1 MHLEEWESHAFSCDF
16 AVRFL
21 EIQNLLHP
29 IFNSQPR
36 DTIEMFYVARYKSQ
50 IFLNGCCGNERV
62 KMIDF
67 HSRALQL
74 PTNFTIFLQAIR
86 NGVLFKEILDFIDIF
101 NVFLLS

>member
-1 MHLEEWESHAFSCDF
+1 MRYLG
-16 AVRFL
+16 
-21 EIQNLLHP
+21 IQNLLHP
-29 IFNSQPR
+29 VFNLQPR

-50 IFLNGCCGNERV
+50 IFLKSCCSDECV

-101 NVFLLS
+101 KVFLLS